1 MNQVLAK
8 SNEVFG
14 QLLSGRPSGLVW
26 AHQMTEND
34 RKTARMEIEMA
45 SV

>member
-1 MNQVLAK
+1 VNQVLAK
-8 SNEVFG
+8 SNEVFR
-14 QLLSGRPSGLVW
+14 QLLSGRQLGLVL
-26 AHQMTEND
+26 AQQMTEND

>member
-1 MNQVLAK
+1 VNQVLAK
-8 SNEVFG
+8 SNEVFC
-14 QLLSGRPSGLVW
+14 QLLSDRQLGLVL

-34 RKTARMEIEMA
+34 RKTARMEIEMP